1 MELQQAKNLA
11 KDNLESSNIVIVLS
25 NKSIWNL
32 DTELEIEAVKEYA
45 NNNKLEMFIVKND
58 TTKEVVEKPKK
69 IK

>member
-1 MELQQAKNLA
+1 MDLQEAKDLA
-11 KDNLESSNIVIVLS
+11 KDVLESSEIIVVLS
-25 NKSIWNL
+25 NKSIFNL

-45 NNNKLEMFIVKND
+45 NSNNLEIFIVKND